1 MSQYS
6 SGDNVTDVLLTSS
19 NSVVTLQANK
29 SLDVL
34 DTRPL
39 GHYGASFTL
48 SSSQLDAG
56 LSANHYHDTFLSSH
70 LDVPSSH
77 DVMIP
82 PSRYDGST
90 SKRNYLVT
98 QSTSKDN
105 VTVSSGALRVSALP
119 SHSVIKLSP
128 EKSQVTQ
135 SVTLTTLKL
144 THHKTGYSSLETMS
158 LLSTSSLS
166 DKVVTHT
173 NHASGVDL
181 SSRKTDTSTQN
192 RPSALPYFYTPS
204 IFALN
209 KSIVT
214 NINSAAKTSDTSEK
228 ERHDHTNTSNVLH
241 STSLPSGISFQLSF
255 LSGTF
260 IPSTEKRS

>member
-56 LSANHYHDTFLSSH
+56 LSANHYHDTLLSSH

-90 SKRNYLVT
+90 SKRNYLVA

-105 VTVSSGALRVSALP
+105 VTFSSGALRVSALP

-192 RPSALPYFYTPS
+192 RSSALPYFHS
-204 IFALN
+204 F

-228 ERHDHTNTSNVLH
+228 ARHDHTNTSNVLH
-241 STSLPSGISFQLSF
+241 STSLPSGISFQFSF